1 MPRLVVVAA
10 LVVSVFALLLGRLG
24 QVQVVQR
31 TAYAGPAAV
40 SLETR
45 TTVQPAV
52 RGRILDAQGEPLTD
66 NTSSVAV
73 TVERRVLVE
82 ASDGGRAL
90 VDRIAAGL
98 DRPAQPLWERTFLCG
113 SPGATPPPP
122 ASTGPHTN
130 RSRSPRTCSTLPGFR
145 IKQVGRDIDQ
155 LTDRDHRLRDDL
167 GGSHA
172 DQRP

>member
-82 ASDGGRAL
+82 AADGGRAL

-122 ASTGPHTN
+122 ASTGPRTN
-130 RSRSPRTCSTLPGFR
+130 RSRSPRTSTPRG
-145 IKQVGRDIDQ
+145 
-155 LTDRDHRLRDDL
+155 
-167 GGSHA
+167 
-172 DQRP
+172 P